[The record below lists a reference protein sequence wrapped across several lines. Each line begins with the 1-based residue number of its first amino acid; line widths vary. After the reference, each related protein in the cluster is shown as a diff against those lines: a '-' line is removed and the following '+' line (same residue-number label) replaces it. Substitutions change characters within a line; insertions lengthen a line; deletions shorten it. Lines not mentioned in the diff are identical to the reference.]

1 MCKLPFVEFRSLA
14 VGRNSGYSLYSPRD
28 AVNALTVI
36 LNDSVY
42 EDVVI
47 AEHLYS
53 SALVL
58 IVSRQ
63 SPRKLRVHNF
73 EKGKEMGIYSYS
85 NNILAVKLNLSL
97 VVVCLE
103 ESIHVHNIRTMK
115 ELYTIKN
122 MARNPHGLVTLSSA
136 DASFLIYPTSST
148 SGQVDVFDAVNLCV
162 VQSITAHD
170 SPLAAI
176 SLNSNGD
183 LLATA
188 SNKGTVIRVFSLPS
202 GDRLFEFCRGMT
214 RCAKIHSL
222 AFSLDSSYLCS
233 SSNTQTVHIFK
244 LPNVN
249 VEKQYASEYSF
260 RQNAAS
266 NGYTAWMDYFSR
278 AATQYLPSQMSR
290 ILQRESSFATARL
303 PVRSSFSAIALTNAS
318 GQLQL
323 LIASLDGFLYC
334 YSVSSSG
341 GECRLVKRHDL
352 RTALVRTSAASA
364 RRLSEDSSLHVNDF
378 AEFPPI

>member
-1 MCKLPFVEFRSLA
+1 MDTDEGDLRCVTFNEDFTSLA
-14 VGRNSGYSLYSPRD
+14 VGRNCGYSLYSLHD
-28 AVNALTVI
+28 AVNTLTVI
-36 LNDSVY
+36 FNDSVY

-58 IVSRQ
+58 VVNRQ

-73 EKGKEMGIYSYS
+73 AKGEEMGIYSYS

-97 VVVCLE
+97 VVVTLE

-115 ELYTIKN
+115 ELYTVKN
-122 MARNPHGLVTLSSA
+122 MARNPHGLVTLSSS

-148 SGQVDVFDAVNLCV
+148 SGQVDVFDAVNLRV

-202 GDRLFEFCRGMT
+202 GDRLFEFCRGIT

-244 LPNVN
+244 LPSVN
-249 VEKQYASEYSF
+249 VRKQYASEE
-260 RQNAAS
+260 NAAS

-278 AATQYLPSQMSR
+278 AAAHYLPSQMSK

-303 PVRSSFSAIALTNAS
+303 PIRSSFSAIALTK
-318 GQLQL
+318 LK
-323 LIASLDGFLYC
+323 
-334 YSVSSSG
+334 V
-341 GECRLVKRHDL
+341 
-352 RTALVRTSAASA
+352 
-364 RRLSEDSSLHVNDF
+364 
-378 AEFPPI
+378 